1 MAFPRLNNISFWLLP
16 PSLILLLL
24 SALVENGAGTG
35 WTVGDK
41 LSQITSV
48 FLLVLVDLLNTTRCG
63 KLLYSEVN
71 TYSIYLNY
79 VIMSP
84 TWGQSAWV
92 FNNTIEKMDFCINPK
107 MVENPSETKRSAFL
121 PFHLY
126 SYPTLPNGDAEKDNG
141 VRASGIT
148 YKNST
153 KNFEWLVGVTDGD
166 GTFHFS
172 RTQKGV
178 WSFTFKIG
186 QSSYNLRML
195 YFIKSILGVG
205 SVSVTNSKDNCA
217 EYRVRNINHIIQYI
231 LPIFDKYPLLTSKH
245 FNYIIFKQAILIM
258 GDSTLTKDQKDL
270 LISELKSNS
279 IPNDYISP
287 AWQTINNEV
296 TTLDS
301 AMKVIS
307 KSWLIGFS
315 EAEGSFYIVKKGPK
329 RLVHAFEI
337 TQKLDII
344 VLEAIAKILG
354 LTVTKKKNYNTVVTT
369 KAERVEFLV
378 TYYHKTMKGMKS
390 LEYRIWARSFSKNN
404 KNFESLSKVQNLMRN
419 IRSIRQDKNFKIK

>member
-1 MAFPRLNNISFWLLP
+1 MDYG
-16 PSLILLLL
+16 L
-24 SALVENGAGTG
+24 STG
-35 WTVGDK
+35 WTVDDK
-41 LSQITSV
+41 LSEITSM
-48 FLLVLVDLLNTTRCG
+48 FFLVLVDLLNTTRCG

-71 TYSIYLNY
+71 TYSNKLNN
-79 VIMSP
+79 VIMSL
-84 TWGQSAWV
+84 TWGRSAWV
-92 FNNTIEKMDFCINPK
+92 FICKKISAALCCASPPSLAQVRCGEKGFAEKILLDFFIYLISK
-107 MVENPSETKRSAFL
+107 FILENPSETKRSAF
-121 PFHLY
+121 P
-126 SYPTLPNGDAEKDNG
+126 
-141 VRASGIT
+141 SGT
-148 YKNST
+148 TDKNSK

-172 RTQKGV
+172 RTHKGV
-178 WSFTFKIG
+178 WSFTFKIA
-186 QSSYNLRML
+186 QSSYNLRLL

-245 FNYIIFKQAILIM
+245 FNYTIFKQAILIM
-258 GDSTLTKDQKDL
+258 NDSTLTKEQKDL
-270 LISELKSNS
+270 LISELKSQAM
-279 IPNDYISP
+279 PNGYISP
-287 AWQTINNEV
+287 AWQTIYNEV

-307 KSWLIGFS
+307 KSWLIGFT

-354 LTVTKKKNYNTVVTT
+354 LTVTKQKTYNTVVTT

-390 LEYRIWARSFSKNN
+390 LEYRIWARSFSKEN
-404 KNFESLSKVQNLMRN
+404 KNFESMSKVQNLMRN
-419 IRSIRQDKNFKIK
+419 IRSIRLDKNFKLKCLHLRVRTD